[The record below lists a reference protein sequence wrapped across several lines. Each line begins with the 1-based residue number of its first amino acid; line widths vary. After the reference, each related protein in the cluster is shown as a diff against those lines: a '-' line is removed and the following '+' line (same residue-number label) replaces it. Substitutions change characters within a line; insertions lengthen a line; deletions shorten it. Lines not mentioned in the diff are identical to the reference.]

1 MEADMRVVAVAVAS
15 LLGGSAV
22 GGLTV
27 QRINAQA
34 KPPVYFIVE
43 NEISDVQSYLKE
55 YASRAR
61 DMIKANGGRYL
72 AAGDATT
79 FVGEPPKSRVAIFVF
94 DDVEQIRTWLNTPE
108 YKELKKIGDKYAK
121 FRNYAVP
128 GLPN

>member
-1 MEADMRVVAVAVAS
+1 MNTRYTVALSMLAGVAVGALAIQ
-15 LLGGSAV
+15 
-22 GGLTV
+22 GLH
-27 QRINAQA
+27 AQA

-55 YASRAR
+55 YAVHAR

-79 FVGEPPKSRVAIFVF
+79 YAGEPPKSRVAIFVF
-94 DDVEQIRTWLNTPE
+94 DDLKQIQTWLNSPE
-108 YKELKKIGDKYAK
+108 YKELRTVGEKYAK

-128 GLPN
+128 GIPQ

>member
-1 MEADMRVVAVAVAS
+1 MKTRYTVALSMLAGVAVGALAVH
-15 LLGGSAV
+15 
-22 GGLTV
+22 
-27 QRINAQA
+27 AQA
-34 KPPVYFIVE
+34 KPPVYFVVE

-55 YASRAR
+55 YAARAR

-94 DDVEQIRTWLNTPE
+94 DDLQQIQTWLNSPE
-108 YKELKKIGDKYAK
+108 YKDLRKVGEKYAK

-128 GLPN
+128 GLPH

>member
-1 MEADMRVVAVAVAS
+1 MRVGLATVAS
-15 LLGGSAV
+15 LLGGLAL
-22 GGLTV
+22 GGLMV
-27 QRINAQA
+27 QRLNAQA

-43 NEISDVQSYLKE
+43 NEVSDVQSYLKE

-94 DDVEQIRTWLNTPE
+94 DDLEQIRTWLNSPE
-108 YKELKKIGDKYAK
+108 YKELKKVGDKYAK

-128 GLPN
+128 GLPQ